1 MVMMVVVIFVVMVMV
16 GMAGVMRLGRDRS
29 EGDSAGERQRRD
41 DFFNIVFL
49 LNYQH
54 YQRIVSARGGWRPSW
69 AI

>member
-41 DFFNIVFL
+41 DSL
-49 LNYQH
+49 
-54 YQRIVSARGGWRPSW
+54 
-69 AI
+69 